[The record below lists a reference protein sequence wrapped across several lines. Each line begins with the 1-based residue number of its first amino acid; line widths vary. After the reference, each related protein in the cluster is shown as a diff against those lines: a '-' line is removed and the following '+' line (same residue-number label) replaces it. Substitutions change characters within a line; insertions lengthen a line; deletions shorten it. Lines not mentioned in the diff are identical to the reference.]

1 MEIRFLEDGEVVAAE
16 EGTVTEVRQGTHG
29 LTSVMSFCG
38 SRLTVAAE
46 IPYRATS
53 GQASSMDVGYKIRGL
68 SPRSV
73 AELFKVLLG
82 LRTSKEVEFHIDGRF
97 LTKYGRSSDE
107 VDNEDPDLK
116 EQLMVYRFAEDLA
129 AVLAYTRQSMT
140 LPNGFSGNDRVH
152 ARVARLLLDGHIVA
166 SALARG
172 VRGRL
177 PDSAEPT
184 QEIRNTLTE
193 RRNIHWP
200 AGRYTAPIVGRNFDF
215 KRWEICSGLHA
226 GDHRRSARCGLLSP
240 FHGGGVGPAAIVP
253 SGRRTTPARR
263 CCTYSRN
270 STWATSFAVFGRL
283 AACWAFHCATN
294 ARYSSFPL
302 LVAALRR
309 SSREIVAG
317 LRPIRRAISRTPQS

>member
-1 MEIRFLEDGEVVAAE
+1 MLMEIRFLEDGEVVAAE

-200 AGRYTAPIVGRNFDF
+200 AGRYTAPIVGRNFDLQTLGDLLWTPRRRPPPVGTVRLVEPLP
-215 KRWEICSGLHA
+215 RWWRGARSDRAIGTADNA
-226 GDHRRSARCGLLSP
+226 GQAVLYVLPQLDVGHELRCFRALGGLL
-240 FHGGGVGPAAIVP
+240 G
-253 SGRRTTPARR
+253 
-263 CCTYSRN
+263 
-270 STWATSFAVFGRL
+270 
-283 AACWAFHCATN
+283 
-294 ARYSSFPL
+294 FPL
-302 LVAALRR
+302 RHQ
-309 SSREIVAG
+309 
-317 LRPIRRAISRTPQS
+317 RPILELPAPGCGVAP